1 MSGGR
6 PSPPTRDV
14 HGCSCWT
21 RPPGLVMSGGGGPA
35 AAMGPAS
42 AGAGRA
48 QPPRAVS
55 GCPGPNRGR
64 LAEPPGC
71 GLQDRRAAQAPPG
84 PCSASW
90 CCPGGGGEAPP
101 GPPAA
106 RQAPPG
112 SSWEHPPALSG
123 LPRGWPVASLGTQPS
138 AGRPARG
145 DRGGGPGRPEPFT
158 VRLWRVPHPTPAHPV
173 SEPAPPP
180 AAPEPS
186 RPVHPTPLQVLGHG
200 VGRLAKAEIWKVLE
214 EKKIG
219 LYETNSMGKDLS
231 PTPSSPGAGAA
242 AGKGHQIILTK
253 LTRTELLEHK
263 VRQLLLALQR
273 RDVIYVLSFLED
285 YHQFATTDEVLD
297 LLFTEYGCIAD
308 AWGNNDVVLQCW
320 KLAMSFMMEI
330 WLNYYGDDFHQFPE
344 FPSLIKLL
352 QILRQHMPGTD
363 AHLRALRHL
372 RQFRRLHA
380 AEREAGASARGK
392 HPEPTLERTPAPT
405 VGPAAPWGLAAG
417 AEGLACDEP
426 PAGEAKPLQIVVTAA
441 LQEPP
446 APLGALEEEQAPP
459 PALEVVD
466 VPQPPPNSMEQ
477 LASGME
483 QPVEPPEEP
492 APAPTVEPGE
502 GSGSEGIVAAGD
514 EDLVKAEMLAPEVKV
529 VHVLVEPMV
538 PCPDEEEPP
547 APMATPEE

>member
-1 MSGGR
+1 MR
-6 PSPPTRDV
+6 TASPLLGQDPDTFCRSSTRV
-14 HGCSCWT
+14 
-21 RPPGLVMSGGGGPA
+21 
-35 AAMGPAS
+35 
-42 AGAGRA
+42 
-48 QPPRAVS
+48 
-55 GCPGPNRGR
+55 
-64 LAEPPGC
+64 
-71 GLQDRRAAQAPPG
+71 
-84 PCSASW
+84 
-90 CCPGGGGEAPP
+90 
-101 GPPAA
+101 
-106 RQAPPG
+106 
-112 SSWEHPPALSG
+112 
-123 LPRGWPVASLGTQPS
+123 
-138 AGRPARG
+138 
-145 DRGGGPGRPEPFT
+145 
-158 VRLWRVPHPTPAHPV
+158 
-173 SEPAPPP
+173 
-180 AAPEPS
+180 
-186 RPVHPTPLQVLGHG
+186 
-200 VGRLAKAEIWKVLE
+200 VGRERE
-214 EKKIG
+214 EGVVCPTASRSREVPCAANGGQRG
-219 LYETNSMGKDLS
+219 LR
-231 PTPSSPGAGAA
+231 GAGAA
-242 AGKGHQIILTK
+242 AGKGHQIVLTK
-253 LTRTELLEHK
+253 LTRTELLEYK

-273 RDVIYVLSFLED
+273 RDVIYIFSFLED
-285 YHQFATTDEVLD
+285 YRTFATTDEVLD
-297 LLFTEYGCIAD
+297 LLFTKYGCIAD

-352 QILRQHMPGTD
+352 ELLRQHMPGTD

-392 HPEPTLERTPAPT
+392 HPEPTLECTPAPT

-483 QPVEPPEEP
+483 QPVKPPEEP

>member
-1 MSGGR
+1 MFSCCRPTSGG
-6 PSPPTRDV
+6 
-14 HGCSCWT
+14 
-21 RPPGLVMSGGGGPA
+21 SG
-35 AAMGPAS
+35 S
-42 AGAGRA
+42 
-48 QPPRAVS
+48 Q
-55 GCPGPNRGR
+55 
-64 LAEPPGC
+64 EPQGC
-71 GLQDRRAAQAPPG
+71 GLFLCCRQWLQHRYQGVRAVIRRR
-84 PCSASW
+84 
-90 CCPGGGGEAPP
+90 
-101 GPPAA
+101 
-106 RQAPPG
+106 RQ
-112 SSWEHPPALSG
+112 SS
-123 LPRGWPVASLGTQPS
+123 T
-138 AGRPARG
+138 
-145 DRGGGPGRPEPFT
+145 
-158 VRLWRVPHPTPAHPV
+158 RV
-173 SEPAPPP
+173 
-180 AAPEPS
+180 
-186 RPVHPTPLQVLGHG
+186 
-200 VGRLAKAEIWKVLE
+200 VGRERE
-214 EKKIG
+214 EGVVCPTASRSREVPCAANGGQRG
-219 LYETNSMGKDLS
+219 LR
-231 PTPSSPGAGAA
+231 GAGAA
-242 AGKGHQIILTK
+242 AGKGHQIVLTK
-253 LTRTELLEHK
+253 LTRTELLEYK

-273 RDVIYVLSFLED
+273 RDVIYIFSFLED
-285 YHQFATTDEVLD
+285 YRTFATTDEVLD

-352 QILRQHMPGTD
+352 ELLRQHMPGTD

-380 AEREAGASARGK
+380 AEREAGLWPEENTLNPLWSAPQLR
-392 HPEPTLERTPAPT
+392 
-405 VGPAAPWGLAAG
+405 PWGLLPRA
-417 AEGLACDEP
+417 
-426 PAGEAKPLQIVVTAA
+426 
-441 LQEPP
+441 P

>member
-1 MSGGR
+1 MFSCCRPTSGG
-6 PSPPTRDV
+6 
-14 HGCSCWT
+14 
-21 RPPGLVMSGGGGPA
+21 SG
-35 AAMGPAS
+35 S
-42 AGAGRA
+42 
-48 QPPRAVS
+48 Q
-55 GCPGPNRGR
+55 
-64 LAEPPGC
+64 EPQGC
-71 GLQDRRAAQAPPG
+71 GLFLCCRQWLQHRYQGVRAVIRRR
-84 PCSASW
+84 
-90 CCPGGGGEAPP
+90 
-101 GPPAA
+101 
-106 RQAPPG
+106 RQ
-112 SSWEHPPALSG
+112 
-123 LPRGWPVASLGTQPS
+123 
-138 AGRPARG
+138 
-145 DRGGGPGRPEPFT
+145 
-158 VRLWRVPHPTPAHPV
+158 
-173 SEPAPPP
+173 
-180 AAPEPS
+180 
-186 RPVHPTPLQVLGHG
+186 
-200 VGRLAKAEIWKVLE
+200 
-214 EKKIG
+214 
-219 LYETNSMGKDLS
+219 
-231 PTPSSPGAGAA
+231 GAGAA
-242 AGKGHQIILTK
+242 AGKGHQIVLTK
-253 LTRTELLEHK
+253 LTRTELLEYK

-273 RDVIYVLSFLED
+273 RDVIYIFSFLED
-285 YHQFATTDEVLD
+285 YRTFATTDEVLD

-352 QILRQHMPGTD
+352 ELLRQHMPGTD

-392 HPEPTLERTPAPT
+392 HPEPTLECTPAPT

-466 VPQPPPNSMEQ
+466 VPQPPPNLMEQ

-529 VHVLVEPMV
+529 VHVLVEPMF
-538 PCPDEEEPP
+538 PCPYEEEPP

>member
-1 MSGGR
+1 MFSCCRPTSGG
-6 PSPPTRDV
+6 
-14 HGCSCWT
+14 
-21 RPPGLVMSGGGGPA
+21 SG
-35 AAMGPAS
+35 S
-42 AGAGRA
+42 
-48 QPPRAVS
+48 Q
-55 GCPGPNRGR
+55 
-64 LAEPPGC
+64 EPQGC
-71 GLQDRRAAQAPPG
+71 GLFLCCRQWLQHRYQGVRAVIRRR
-84 PCSASW
+84 
-90 CCPGGGGEAPP
+90 
-101 GPPAA
+101 
-106 RQAPPG
+106 RQ
-112 SSWEHPPALSG
+112 SS
-123 LPRGWPVASLGTQPS
+123 T
-138 AGRPARG
+138 
-145 DRGGGPGRPEPFT
+145 
-158 VRLWRVPHPTPAHPV
+158 RV
-173 SEPAPPP
+173 
-180 AAPEPS
+180 
-186 RPVHPTPLQVLGHG
+186 
-200 VGRLAKAEIWKVLE
+200 VGRERE
-214 EKKIG
+214 EGVVCPTASRSREVPCAANGGQRG
-219 LYETNSMGKDLS
+219 LR
-231 PTPSSPGAGAA
+231 GAGAA
-242 AGKGHQIILTK
+242 AGKGHQIVLTK
-253 LTRTELLEHK
+253 LTRTELLEYK

-273 RDVIYVLSFLED
+273 RDVIYIFSFLED
-285 YHQFATTDEVLD
+285 YRTFATTDEVLD

-352 QILRQHMPGTD
+352 ELLRQHMPGTD

-380 AEREAGASARGK
+380 AEREAGLRPEENTLNPLWSAPQLR
-392 HPEPTLERTPAPT
+392 
-405 VGPAAPWGLAAG
+405 PWGLLPRA
-417 AEGLACDEP
+417 
-426 PAGEAKPLQIVVTAA
+426 
-441 LQEPP
+441 P